1 LANKKLNMRT
11 KIDYGIDLGTTNS
24 AIARIENGVPKIIKS
39 DTLKDTIPSCVSI
52 NKKKNIFAG
61 DAAFNALKLDKTR
74 ALKVLK
80 KEDSNAYLEFKR
92 TMGTDIMYHS
102 SNMDKDFSS
111 EELSA
116 EILMKL
122 KSFVID
128 EAVKSIVITVPA
140 KFTMVQKNATV
151 TAGRLAGFEHIE
163 LLQEP
168 IAASMA
174 YGLDAENKDGMWLV
188 YDFGG
193 GTFDAAI
200 VKVED
205 GIMKVIDTEGDNWLG
220 GKNLDEAILDEIIIP
235 YIEKNFSFNQT
246 FSDATQKEIVRNSVK
261 SYAEECKIQ
270 MSFKE
275 IHNILTDLGD
285 LPLEDEEGEELTLDI
300 EITQEQLQD
309 VIGPIFQK
317 SINICKNLLQR
328 NNLKGSQLS
337 TLILVGGPT
346 FSPILRRMLKEQI
359 TDKVNTSI
367 DPMTSVASGAAL
379 FASTISISDEVIEQS
394 RDNTKLQLEIKHE
407 STTVESEEMVNI
419 KILKDKTEGEV
430 PEKVFADIVRGDK
443 AWSSGKKQISE
454 KASLVDVQLN
464 LGSSNTFDV
473 VLYDAQGNK
482 LDCQPSSFNIL
493 QGINPGQATLPY
505 HIGIEITDRI
515 QGKDL
520 LTAIKTLRKNQTLP
534 AIGVTEGLKTQIDIR
549 PGVSTDK
556 IIIPI
561 YQGDY
566 YAEGTTAI
574 HSTHVND
581 VVITGE
587 DLPAL
592 LPAGSDVEI
601 TLKVDRSEQMTVS
614 IFFPYLNHTE
624 QQTVAIIQGKSVS
637 KEWLESEIRK
647 ARRTATKLQDE
658 NNSNEAADIISNINE
673 IADQLEHKGGGDSGK
688 LEVQDNLLK
697 ELRALDKLD
706 VATEWPKVEKELKE
720 NFYQLEDLL
729 SKIEG
734 YDDDGKLKMNAINAH
749 VEEFKVK
756 IEQIIKAKD
765 VILARELNKEI
776 DDLDWNLRDIVAGP
790 QRDVSMINNINNTFS
805 DITWKDS
812 NKAKSLLN
820 QAIQSINSGN
830 IANLRPLLVEIIGV
844 MELEDAEKL
853 TGKLTR

>member
-1 LANKKLNMRT
+1 MRT

-24 AIARIENGVPKIIKS
+24 AIARIENGKPTIKKS
-39 DTLKDTIPSCVSI
+39 DTLKDTIPSCI
-52 NKKKNIFAG
+52 NFNKKQDILVG
-61 DAAFNALKLDKTR
+61 DPAFNVLKNDKIR
-74 ALKVLK
+74 ALKTWK
-80 KEDSNAYLEFKR
+80 PETNSFIEFKR
-92 TMGTDIMYHS
+92 TMGNDSKYSS
-102 SNMDKDFSS
+102 SNMNKDFSS

-116 EILMKL
+116 EVLMKL
-122 KSFVID
+122 KSFIND
-128 EAVKSIVITVPA
+128 EAVKSIVIAVPA
-140 KFTMVQKNATV
+140 KFTMVQKDATV
-151 TAGRLAGFEHIE
+151 KAGRLAGFEHIE

-174 YGLDAENKDGMWLV
+174 YGLDANSKDGMWLV

-193 GTFDAAI
+193 GTFDAALI
-200 VKVED
+200 KVEE

-220 GKNLDEAILDEIIIP
+220 GKNLDEAIVDQIILP
-235 YIEKNFSFNQT
+235 YLQNHFSIGDILSNPEK
-246 FSDATQKEIVRNSVK
+246 KEILRSAVK
-261 SYAEECKIQ
+261 FYAEECKIQ
-270 MSFKE
+270 MSFKDS
-275 IHNILTDLGD
+275 HNILTDLGD
-285 LPLEDEEGEELTLDI
+285 LPFEDEEGEEPSLDI
-300 EITQEQLQD
+300 EINQTMMVE
-309 VIGPIFQK
+309 VFSPIFQK
-317 SINICKNLLQR
+317 SIDICKDLLQR
-328 NNLKGSQLS
+328 NNLKGSQLT
-337 TLILVGGPT
+337 TLLLVGGPT

-359 TDKVNTSI
+359 TDKVNTTI

-379 FASTISISDEVIEQS
+379 FASTISVSEDVIEQS
-394 RDNTKLQLEIKHE
+394 RDNAKLQLEIKHE
-407 STTVESEEMVNI
+407 ATTVESEEMVNI
-419 KILKDKTEGEV
+419 KILKDKTDGEI

-464 LGSSNTFDV
+464 LGASNTFDV
-473 VLYDAQGNK
+473 VLYDGQGNK
-482 LDCQPSSFNIL
+482 LDCQPNSFNIL

-505 HIGIEITDRI
+505 HIAIEISDRI
-515 QGKDL
+515 QGKDI
-520 LTAIKTLRKNQTLP
+520 LTTVKGLEKNQTLP
-534 AIGVTEGLKTQIDIR
+534 ATGVTHALKTQKDIR
-549 PGVSTDK
+549 PGISADE
-556 IIIPI
+556 IIIPF
-561 YQGDY
+561 YQADFR
-566 YAEGTTAI
+566 AEGTSAI
-574 HSTHVND
+574 HSTHIND
-581 VVITGE
+581 IKINGE
-587 DLPAL
+587 DLPSL
-592 LPAGSDVEI
+592 LPSGSDVEI
-601 TLKVDRSEQMTVS
+601 TLKVDRSEQMTAS

-624 QQTVAIIQGKSVS
+624 QQTVEIIQGKSVS
-637 KEWLESEIRK
+637 KEWLENEIRK

-658 NNSNEAADIISNINE
+658 NNSKEVADIISNINE

-688 LEVQDNLLK
+688 LEIQDNLLK

-706 VATEWPKVEKELKE
+706 VATEWPKVEKELKD

-734 YDDDGKLKMNAINAH
+734 NDDDGKLKMNAINAH

-790 QRDVSMINNINNTFS
+790 QMDISMINNINNSFS

-820 QAIQSINSGN
+820 QAIQSVNSGN
-830 IANLRPLLVEIIGV
+830 VANLRPLLVEIIGV